1 MKDKIK
7 KILLKAKYIFKTK
20 KFDMNNSF
28 LDFIIERE
36 DSEEFQKILKLID
49 KSKNKQDLSNNIQDN
64 LKYNGFYKCSLLLGN
79 YLGFYDSS
87 FFECNH
93 IDIKPEFISNFN
105 NSNFDKTFEILKNY
119 FFEYIVNNNEYKNCF
134 LSTDIIKY
142 DFTKELNKEYIDS
155 FFESIIKKRELD
167 DNNYSYNR
175 MKVLYDYIIKILGN
189 YSIDDIINNFDFIKK
204 DLNNDNNKSLTERKQ
219 EFEENKN
226 LSDIEI
232 KHIKDVDML
241 EKRLKT
247 ISNESSKS
255 LLDRLNKIKD
265 NLNENI
271 EELNDIY
278 LEYELLLR
286 EDIVDK
292 LYVPQSEIT
301 IVDNYNDLRPQLIH
315 ILRRD
320 PNKFRSSL
328 EEKVKD
334 SIIKER
340 DNKDSSEELTK
351 EEELEFNKRI
361 NLIEAELDPTQ
372 VNYSFEPMGHYTDSS
387 GFRAYKSDTSN
398 QIAAS
403 IYSEKYFLKS
413 LSTGLIGI
421 GFNKEGLTPE
431 AIALSSSS
439 YLTTNMGLNNIEYD
453 ENKEFDRMSAPYEEL
468 KENDGNSEI
477 VMFRRNMEYDT
488 KASYIFCTIDSSNE
502 KRSKDIIEKCRELSK
517 SSKLKIVVYDLY
529 KIRKSYEESLK
540 EQESIQISKV
550 R

>member
-87 FFECNH
+87 FFGCNH

-105 NSNFDKTFEILKNY
+105 NSNFDKTYEILKNY
-119 FFEYIVNNNEYKNCF
+119 FFEYVINNNKYKNCF

-142 DFTKELNKEYIDS
+142 NFTKELNKEDIDS

-189 YSIDDIINNFDFIKK
+189 YFIDDIINNFDFIKK

-502 KRSKDIIEKCRELSK
+502 KRSKEMIEKCKELSK

-540 EQESIQISKV
+540 EESIQMSKV

>member
-87 FFECNH
+87 FFGCNH

-105 NSNFDKTFEILKNY
+105 NSNFDKTYEILKNY
-119 FFEYIVNNNEYKNCF
+119 FFEYVINNNKYKNCF

-142 DFTKELNKEYIDS
+142 DFTKELNKEDIDS

-431 AIALSSSS
+431 AIALSSPS

-502 KRSKDIIEKCRELSK
+502 KRSKEMIEKCKELSK

-540 EQESIQISKV
+540 EESIQMSKV

>member
-1 MKDKIK
+1 MK
-7 KILLKAKYIFKTK
+7 
-20 KFDMNNSF
+20 
-28 LDFIIERE
+28 
-36 DSEEFQKILKLID
+36 
-49 KSKNKQDLSNNIQDN
+49 
-64 LKYNGFYKCSLLLGN
+64 
-79 YLGFYDSS
+79 
-87 FFECNH
+87 
-93 IDIKPEFISNFN
+93 
-105 NSNFDKTFEILKNY
+105 
-119 FFEYIVNNNEYKNCF
+119 
-134 LSTDIIKY
+134 IIKY
-142 DFTKELNKEYIDS
+142 EKQRGNKYKVYLDNDETITLYEDVILNNNLLLSKEINDLTSIKEDNLEYEAYDKAIKYIS
-155 FFESIIKKRELD
+155 YKMRSKKEIKTYLR
-167 DNNYSYNR
+167 
-175 MKVLYDYIIKILGN
+175 KI
-189 YSIDDIINNFDFIKK
+189 YEDEIINKVIDKLLKNGLI
-204 DLNNDNNKSLTERKQ
+204 NDSNYVLAYYQDKI
-219 EFEENKN
+219 N
-226 LSDIEI
+226 LSNDGP
-232 KHIKDVDML
+232 
-241 EKRLKT
+241 
-247 ISNESSKS
+247 
-255 LLDRLNKIKD
+255 NKIKD

-286 EDIVDK
+286 EDIVDR
-292 LYVPQSEIT
+292 LYVQQSEIT

-502 KRSKDIIEKCRELSK
+502 KRSKEMIEKCKELSK

-540 EQESIQISKV
+540 EESIQISKV